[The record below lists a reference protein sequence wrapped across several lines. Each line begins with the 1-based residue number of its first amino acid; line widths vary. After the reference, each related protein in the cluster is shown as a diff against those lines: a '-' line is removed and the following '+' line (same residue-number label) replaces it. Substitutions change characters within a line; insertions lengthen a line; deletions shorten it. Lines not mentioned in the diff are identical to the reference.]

1 MSESSLRKHS
11 NEFRK
16 IHLDREQEARAKR
29 REYRE
34 EKDSNRSFWISI
46 ISLIVSAAA
55 LLVAILR

>member
-1 MSESSLRKHS
+1 MSESSLKKHS
-11 NEFRK
+11 NEVRK
-16 IHLDREQEARAKR
+16 IQLDREQEVRAKR

-46 ISLIVSAAA
+46 ISLIVSVAA